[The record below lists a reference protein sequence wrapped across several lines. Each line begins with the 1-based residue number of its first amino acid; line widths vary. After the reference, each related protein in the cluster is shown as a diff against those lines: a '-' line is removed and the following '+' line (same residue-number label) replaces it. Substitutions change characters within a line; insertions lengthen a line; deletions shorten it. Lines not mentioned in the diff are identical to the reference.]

1 LLLGKEPTAAYL
13 DKPESAPEPLRSML
27 AYLRVLTL
35 TPDQADHAPLRA
47 AGLDDAAIRDA
58 VYVGALFNLIDRLA
72 DTFDFEL
79 QSPEDC
85 ERSARM
91 LVKRGYR

>member
-1 LLLGKEPTAAYL
+1 MLGKETAGRVLA
-13 DKPESAPEPLRSML
+13 DPEGAPEPLRSML
-27 AYLRVLTL
+27 AYLRQLTL
-35 TPDQADHAPLRA
+35 EPAQADHAPLRA
-47 AGLDDAAIRDA
+47 VGLDDAAIRDA
-58 VYVGALFNLIDRLA
+58 VYVCVLFNLIDRLA

-79 QSPEDC
+79 QSAEDC